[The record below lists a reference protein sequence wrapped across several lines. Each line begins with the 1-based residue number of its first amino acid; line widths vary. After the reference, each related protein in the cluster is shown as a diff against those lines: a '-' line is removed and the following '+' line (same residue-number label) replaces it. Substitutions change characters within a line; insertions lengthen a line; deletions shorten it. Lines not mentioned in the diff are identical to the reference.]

1 MKASVI
7 NEFGDVNVLKYSE
20 VETPKPKRGKILIK
34 ILAAGISRF
43 DLYIRKG
50 EVVPELPFP
59 HILGTDGLLI

>member
-1 MKASVI
+1 
-7 NEFGDVNVLKYSE
+7 
-20 VETPKPKRGKILIK
+20 PKPKRGKILIK